1 MKWEKFSFSGLL
13 YFNLVVLAGVLGN
26 TVQAVASEGD
36 VTILSAKVEMSV
48 WTLGILGVCFG
59 VALFAVWF
67 STYRIN
73 LHKIK
78 MLSQYME
85 AVCQRTADREM
96 LAASVDKIGEAQSGI
111 HQIVNYIGELEKTI
125 ESNESV
131 ISEAEKARNQALKQE
146 KEAREK
152 GEAARCEG
160 LLSAA
165 RTLDVSV
172 QGINDEAGRLGESSD
187 RALNGA
193 MDQQRYITEAVSAM
207 EEMNAT
213 VSETAANAEA
223 AANEAAQT
231 MEHAG
236 QGSTIVT
243 ETLTSISKVSGDSQA
258 LAKRVAGLGEQ
269 AEGVG
274 KIMGVISDI
283 ADQTNLLAL
292 NAAIEA
298 ARAGEAGRG
307 FAVVADEVRKL
318 AEKTMEAT
326 KDVGVAI
333 DGIQE
338 QVHMTIQG
346 VRNMTELADGAA
358 QLAHNS
364 GEALEEIVH
373 LAESSADR
381 IRSIASASSQQ
392 SVASEEVT
400 RTISEIHSISQNTG
414 EQMEAAMNALG
425 SLTSRVEELSTM
437 TGVFR
442 LVGNGTVQEVIRNLS
457 SSPQIRSKERSQQ
470 EEGMRKALRENE
482 FIELLYITDAK
493 GKQTVSNMGGRV
505 TDFSEDKTAY
515 GKEWKDRAWF
525 TGAVENKTFYISD
538 VYISSAS
545 GDNCITVSSPFFD
558 DSGQVSGV
566 IAADVRV

>member
-1 MKWEKFSFSGLL
+1 MIGM
-13 YFNLVVLAGVLGN
+13 LGCAD
-26 TVQAVASEGD
+26 QAVASEES
-36 VTILSAKVEMSV
+36 VTILSAKVELLTWS
-48 WTLGILGVCFG
+48 L
-59 VALFAVWF
+59 VALGGCSVLGMVGVWLLV
-67 STYRIN
+67 SRN
-73 LHKIK
+73 KSNKIK
-78 MLSQYME
+78 ILSDYLE
-85 AVCQRTADREM
+85 SVGNGSGSRES
-96 LAASVDKIGEAQSGI
+96 LASLGDKIGEARGGI
-111 HQIVNYIGELEKTI
+111 HHIVNYIDELEKRI
-125 ESNESV
+125 KSNETV
-131 ISEAEKARNQALKQE
+131 LFESEQAKSQAQKQE

-160 LLSAA
+160 LLSAS

-172 QGINDEAGRLGESSD
+172 QGISTEARNLGESSD
-187 RALNGA
+187 RALTGA

-207 EEMNAT
+207 EEMNST

-223 AANEAAQT
+223 AAQEAVQT
-231 MEHAG
+231 MENAG
-236 QGSTIVT
+236 NGATIVSK
-243 ETLTSISKVSGDSQA
+243 TLTSISKVSGDSQA
-258 LAKRVAGLGEQ
+258 LADRVAGLGEQ

-318 AEKTMEAT
+318 AEKTMDAT
-326 KDVGVAI
+326 KDVGTAI

-338 QVHMTIQG
+338 QVHLTIKG
-346 VRNMTELADGAA
+346 VRDMTELADGAA
-358 QLAHNS
+358 SLAHDS

-392 SVASEEVT
+392 SIASEEVT
-400 RTISEIHSISQNTG
+400 RTITEIHSISQNTG
-414 EQMEAAMNALG
+414 EQMESAMAALG
-425 SLTSRVEELSTM
+425 SLTARVDELSTM

-442 LVGNGTVQEVIRNLS
+442 MVGNGTVQDVIRRLAA
-457 SSPQIRSKERSQQ
+457 SPKIHSKDRAQQ
-470 EEGMRKALRENE
+470 EDAMRSALRANE
-482 FIELLYITDAK
+482 FLELLYLTDAD
-493 GKQTVSNMGGRV
+493 GVQTVSNMGGRV

-515 GKEWKDRAWF
+515 GKNWKDRAWF
-525 TGAVENKTFYISD
+525 SGAVENKTFYISE
-538 VYISSAS
+538 VYVSSAS

-558 DSGQVSGV
+558 ENGQVNGV

>member
-1 MKWEKFSFSGLL
+1 MKSKNSNFFRLLTFSLFVMIGM
-13 YFNLVVLAGVLGN
+13 LGCAD
-26 TVQAVASEGD
+26 QAVASEES
-36 VTILSAKVEMSV
+36 VTILSAKVELLTWS
-48 WTLGILGVCFG
+48 L
-59 VALFAVWF
+59 VALGGCSVLGMVGVWLLV
-67 STYRIN
+67 SRN
-73 LHKIK
+73 KSNKIK
-78 MLSQYME
+78 ILSDYME
-85 AVCQRTADREM
+85 SVGNGSGSCES
-96 LAASVDKIGEAQSGI
+96 LASLGDKIGEARGGI
-111 HQIVNYIGELEKTI
+111 HHIVNYIDELEKRI
-125 ESNESV
+125 KSNETV
-131 ISEAEKARNQALKQE
+131 LFESEQAKSQAQKQE

-160 LLSAA
+160 LLSAS
-165 RTLDVSV
+165 RTPDVSV
-172 QGINDEAGRLGESSD
+172 QGISTEARNLGESSD
-187 RALNGA
+187 RALTGA

-207 EEMNAT
+207 EEMNST

-223 AANEAAQT
+223 AAQEAVQT
-231 MEHAG
+231 MENAG
-236 QGSTIVT
+236 NGATIVSK
-243 ETLTSISKVSGDSQA
+243 TLTSISKVSGDSQA
-258 LAKRVAGLGEQ
+258 LADRVAGLGEQ

-318 AEKTMEAT
+318 AEKTMDAT
-326 KDVGVAI
+326 KDVGTAI

-338 QVHMTIQG
+338 QVHLTIKG
-346 VRNMTELADGAA
+346 VRDMTELADGAA
-358 QLAHNS
+358 SLAHDS

-392 SVASEEVT
+392 SIASEEVT
-400 RTISEIHSISQNTG
+400 RTITEIHSISQNTG
-414 EQMEAAMNALG
+414 EQMESAMAALG
-425 SLTSRVEELSTM
+425 SLTARVDELSTM

-442 LVGNGTVQEVIRNLS
+442 MVGNGTVQDVIRRLAA
-457 SSPQIRSKERSQQ
+457 SPKIHSKDRAQQ
-470 EEGMRKALRENE
+470 EDAMRSALRANE
-482 FIELLYITDAK
+482 FLELLYLTDAD
-493 GKQTVSNMGGRV
+493 GVQTVSNMGGRV

-515 GKEWKDRAWF
+515 GKNWKDRAWF
-525 TGAVENKTFYISD
+525 SGAVENKTFYISE
-538 VYISSAS
+538 VYVSSAS

-558 DSGQVSGV
+558 ENGQVNGV